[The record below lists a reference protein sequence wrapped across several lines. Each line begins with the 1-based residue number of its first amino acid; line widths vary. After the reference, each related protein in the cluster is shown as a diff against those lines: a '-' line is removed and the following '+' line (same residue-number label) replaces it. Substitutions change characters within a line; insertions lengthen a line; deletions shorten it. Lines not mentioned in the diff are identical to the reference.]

1 MLDEYFDNLKV
12 DDYSPE
18 HTVQADLT
26 VRKET
31 KPKNEGH
38 LTIDVFQTE
47 NEIVIQSTIAGADSD
62 DIDVSVTKD
71 MITIRGRREPEH
83 KVKPSDY
90 FHRELYW
97 GPFSRAVILPA
108 DVDTDNAKASF
119 KNGVLTISLPKLET
133 KTHRKLKLNRFE

>member
-12 DDYSPE
+12 DDYPSE
-18 HTVQADLT
+18 HTVQADLA
-26 VRKET
+26 VKKET

-47 NEIVIQSTIAGADSD
+47 NEIVVQSTIAGANSD

-71 MITIRGRREPEH
+71 MVTIRGRREPEH

-97 GPFSRAVILPA
+97 GLFSRAVILPA
-108 DVDTDNAKASF
+108 DVDTDSAKASF

-133 KTHRKLKLNRFE
+133 KTHRKLKLD